1 MTGFILCR
9 CVSERKP
16 LNRVVSRLLPP
27 QAKGTSVRERSLYVD
42 NLLSSFVVNETFK
55 NAVES

>member
-16 LNRVVSRLLPP
+16 LNKVVAVTFSGEGDFLFL
-27 QAKGTSVRERSLYVD
+27 SVYLD